1 MTTIELNEMTDRDL
15 LVQVVT
21 VLNDVSKKIE
31 VMACE
36 GMPRCTM
43 HQEQMAGLRQR
54 VSRFSKAAY
63 ACGLIVVA
71 DLVAKVAWK

>member
-21 VLNDVSKKIE
+21 VLNDVSKRIE
-31 VMACE
+31 GMASD

-43 HQEQMAGLRQR
+43 HQEQMKGLSTR
-54 VSRFSKAAY
+54 VGRFTKAAY
-63 ACGLIVVA
+63 ACGLIFVA